1 MHWWSEPPAG
11 CPLCI
16 HAGIGQRHWFQ
27 RRSQQSRLTVPS
39 GLMQLGMRKSIGMCV
54 SWLALRKSPRSCSLV
69 IESGITPVR
78 LQCLHPKTCRF
89 GRRSPMAVG
98 MGPVNRFTHSQIAVR
113 PRGRP
118 QKLAGMSC
126 GVNEFSRMPI
136 PFRCVSS
143 GTSGTMPLPH
153 DPTCSQ
159 SDRHAHGRRRRSLDA
174 PEVVAREAQRTTAK
188 WIIRS
193 TFYCPMCRPVHGL
206 FLLVEV
212 V

>member
-1 MHWWSEPPAG
+1 
-11 CPLCI
+11 
-16 HAGIGQRHWFQ
+16 
-27 RRSQQSRLTVPS
+27 
-39 GLMQLGMRKSIGMCV
+39 MQLGMRKSIGMCV

-113 PRGRP
+113 PRGSP

-143 GTSGTMPLPH
+143 GTSGKMPLRH
-153 DPTCSQ
+153 DQPLNCQ
-159 SDRHAHGRRRRSLDA
+159 ARNAHRGSLDV
-174 PEVVAREAQRTTAK
+174 PEVVAREAQLRDVA
-188 WIIRS
+188 RLVAVDAV
-193 TFYCPMCRPVHGL
+193 PGAERALQPVGAVRPVRAARA
-206 FLLVEV
+206 LVEPLERGALRV
-212 V
+212 RRQSGG